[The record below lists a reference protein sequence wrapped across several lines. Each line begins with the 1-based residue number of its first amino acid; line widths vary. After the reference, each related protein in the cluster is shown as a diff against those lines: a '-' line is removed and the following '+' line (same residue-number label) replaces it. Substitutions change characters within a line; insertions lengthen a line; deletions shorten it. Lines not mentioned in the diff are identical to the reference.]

1 MSNEQ
6 TTPSPSQLSQRLRA
20 MHAARRLHCSTP
32 DTHQPVYSI
41 QATTERLADL
51 MAAADRLE
59 QLQRALDEA
68 ELREM
73 GAQSAACHL
82 GALVDEITAE
92 RDALEQQLGTQSVAQ
107 VQHLPADDTEGGAP

>member
-1 MSNEQ
+1 MLREYTLTDGSPVPDSPP
-6 TTPSPSQLSQRLRA
+6 TT
-20 MHAARRLHCSTP
+20 T
-32 DTHQPVYSI
+32 
-41 QATTERLADL
+41 ATTERLADL

-59 QLQRALDEA
+59 QLQRALDDA

-92 RDALEQQLGTQSVAQ
+92 RDALEQQLEAQTVPQ
-107 VQHLPADDTEGGAP
+107 VQHLPADDTEGGAL

>member
-41 QATTERLADL
+41 HATTERLADL

-59 QLQRALDEA
+59 QLQ
-68 ELREM
+68 
-73 GAQSAACHL
+73 
-82 GALVDEITAE
+82 
-92 RDALEQQLGTQSVAQ
+92 QQLGTQSVVQ